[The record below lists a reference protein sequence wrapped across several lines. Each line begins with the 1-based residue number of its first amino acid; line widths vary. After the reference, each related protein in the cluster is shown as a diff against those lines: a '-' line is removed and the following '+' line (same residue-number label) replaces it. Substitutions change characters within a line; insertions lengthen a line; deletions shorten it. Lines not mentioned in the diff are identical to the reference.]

1 MNFEFSEIFRKN
13 LLAWFKINARV
24 LPWRTN
30 PTLYKTVVSEFML
43 QQTQVKTVLPFFKKW
58 IERFPNFEVLAKASS
73 DEVIHYWAGLGY
85 YSRAKNLHS
94 FAKNILKHPVNN
106 AKDLQNH
113 KGIGP
118 YTAAAIASIAFNES
132 SVVIDGNVIRV
143 LARIF
148 NYTDVFAS
156 KDASIKWCTPFAQEL
171 LDKHNPGKFNEAIM
185 ELGALVCTK
194 SNPKCSA
201 CPLKD
206 LCFASKNNTIHL
218 CPQFIQPK
226 REKQTKK
233 RLWLYKNEKILLEK
247 SSISNLLEL
256 PELTDERISFIHSLQ
271 LIFSGKR
278 SISTTDYTEEIH
290 APLPSNTFPIN
301 ASVFSTCKLYSIT
314 DLDKISL
321 SGPHKRWI
329 KTLLKKT

>member
-13 LLAWFKINARV
+13 LLSWFKTNARI

-30 PTLYKTVVSEFML
+30 PSLYKTIVSEFML
-43 QQTQVKTVLPFFKKW
+43 QQTQVKTVLPFFIKW
-58 IERFPNFEVLAKASS
+58 VERFPSFEVLAKATS

-94 FAKNILKHPVNN
+94 LAKNILNHPINN
-106 AKDLQNH
+106 AEDLLKH

-118 YTAAAIASIAFNES
+118 YTSAAIASIAFNEPI
-132 SVVIDGNVIRV
+132 VVIDGNVIRV

-148 NYTDVFAS
+148 NHTEIFAS
-156 KDASIKWCTPFAQEL
+156 KDVSIKWCTPFAQKL

-194 SNPKCSA
+194 NSPKCSD
-201 CPLKD
+201 CPLKE
-206 LCFASKNNTIHL
+206 LCLALKNNTIDL

-233 RLWLYKNEKILLEK
+233 RLWLYKAGKLLLEN

-256 PELTDERISFIHSLQ
+256 PEVTNERSLFIHDHQ
-271 LIFSGKR
+271 LVFSGKR
-278 SISTTDYTEEIH
+278 SISTTDYTEEIYE
-290 APLPSNTFPIN
+290 PLALNDFSIN
-301 ASVFSTCKLYSIT
+301 APVFSTCKLYPIS

-329 KTLLKKT
+329 KTLLKKA